1 MNRLITIFLLLVL
14 AACTTSTPT
23 KISISVASPATAT
36 VSVPST
42 SRYGVINIPSVHSS
56 GVTGTFTANDNGD
69 GSTSVSIQIT
79 PAADLNPWGIFNMGD
94 CVSGVPENT
103 RPIFT
108 LADIENGHKE
118 EMVETDAY
126 KSAPGNLIVVV
137 YGISSDGTQQMIACA
152 DLGSP
157 LVDANAPPSTLTPDC
172 TSQTVPAPQLD
183 AGLWLAYTG
192 SVNNNSDIYVLNV
205 DSVLQ
210 NQTPVTKRL
219 TTNPATDFDP
229 TWSPD
234 GMHIA
239 FRSQRDGNDEIYV
252 MNADGTCQT
261 NLTNNPLGD
270 WSPAWSPDGK
280 QIALARFF
288 DNNQFTDIAIINM
301 DGSGLKRLT
310 HESGEYPAWSPDGT
324 RIAFASA
331 RDGNYEIYVMN
342 ADGTGQT
349 RLTDNPA
356 YDMSPTWSPDGT
368 QIAFDTQRDGY
379 PPVENG
385 IGPEFE
391 IHVMNADGSKDIRL
405 TNNTDE
411 DRFPN
416 WGANGLIAFS
426 SNGRLF
432 MMNKDGKDQMKLL
445 GGGSFPAWR
454 PVASISPP

>member
-1 MNRLITIFLLLVL
+1 MNRSVTFFLVLAL

-23 KISISVASPATAT
+23 KLSTTPASPATAT

-42 SRYGVINIPSVHSS
+42 SRYGMINIPSVQSS
-56 GVTGTFTANDNGD
+56 GVTGTFTAKDNGN
-69 GSTSVSIQIT
+69 GSTSLSIQLT
-79 PAADLNPWGIFNMGD
+79 PAADLNPWGIFNIGD
-94 CVSGVPENT
+94 CTSGVPENT

-118 EMVETDAY
+118 ETVETDAY
-126 KSAPGNLIVVV
+126 ESAPGNLIVVV
-137 YGISSDGTQQMIACA
+137 YGISSDRTQQMIACA

-157 LVDANAPPSTLTPDC
+157 LVDANAPPSTPTPDC

-183 AGLWLAYTG
+183 SGSWLAYTG
-192 SVNNNSDIYVLNV
+192 SVNNNSDIYVLSV

-210 NQTPVTKRL
+210 NQTPLTKRL

-234 GMHIA
+234 GLHIA
-239 FRSQRDGNDEIYV
+239 FRSQRDGNDEIYI

-270 WSPAWSPDGK
+270 WSPAWSPDSK
-280 QIALARFF
+280 QIAFARFF

-331 RDGNYEIYVMN
+331 REGNYEIYVMN

-349 RLTDNPA
+349 RLTDNAA
-356 YDMSPTWSPDGT
+356 YDMSPTWSPNGR
-368 QIAFDTQRDGY
+368 QIAFDTQRDDY
-379 PPVENG
+379 SPAENG

-391 IHVMNADGSKDIRL
+391 IHIMNADGSKDIRL
-405 TNNTDE
+405 TNNTEE
-411 DRFPN
+411 DRFPS
-416 WGANGLIAFS
+416 WGANDLIAFT

-432 MMNKDGKDQMKLL
+432 MMNEDGTNQMKLL
-445 GGGSFPAWR
+445 DGGSFPAWR
-454 PVASISPP
+454 PASSVSPP

>member
-1 MNRLITIFLLLVL
+1 
-14 AACTTSTPT
+14 
-23 KISISVASPATAT
+23 
-36 VSVPST
+36 
-42 SRYGVINIPSVHSS
+42 
-56 GVTGTFTANDNGD
+56 
-69 GSTSVSIQIT
+69 
-79 PAADLNPWGIFNMGD
+79 
-94 CVSGVPENT
+94 
-103 RPIFT
+103 
-108 LADIENGHKE
+108 
-118 EMVETDAY
+118 
-126 KSAPGNLIVVV
+126 
-137 YGISSDGTQQMIACA
+137 
-152 DLGSP
+152 
-157 LVDANAPPSTLTPDC
+157 
-172 TSQTVPAPQLD
+172 
-183 AGLWLAYTG
+183 
-192 SVNNNSDIYVLNV
+192 VNNNSDIYVLSV

-210 NQTPVTKRL
+210 NQTPLTKRL

-280 QIALARFF
+280 QIAFARFF
-288 DNNQFTDIAIINM
+288 DNNQFTDIAIINL
-301 DGSGLKRLT
+301 DGSDSKRLT

-331 RDGNYEIYVMN
+331 REGNYEIYVMN

-349 RLTDNPA
+349 RLTDNAA

-368 QIAFDTQRDGY
+368 RIAFDTQRDDY

-391 IHVMNADGSKDIRL
+391 IHIMNADGSKDMRL
-405 TNNTDE
+405 TNNMDE
-411 DRFPN
+411 DRFPS
-416 WGANGLIAFS
+416 WGANDLIAFT

-432 MMNKDGKDQMKLL
+432 VMNPNGTAQMKLL
-445 GGGSFPAWR
+445 DGGSFPAWR
-454 PVASISPP
+454 PASSISPP